1 MQLLTKV
8 SIRGRKAEA
17 RRRARREG
25 KGEALTT
32 GPNTNGCD
40 KKQSPYKNNN
50 AVSCKQGKTETPAHS
65 LGTGLSTEMRS
76 AKFLITETLQEY
88 SANERALT
96 LPGKTTKTERNK
108 RINIRSSCGRAFKL
122 ISLTW
127 QTISFR

>member
-8 SIRGRKAEA
+8 SIRGRIEA
-17 RRRARREG
+17 VAGRRARREG
-25 KGEALTT
+25 KEEALTT

-50 AVSCKQGKTETPAHS
+50 TVSCKQGKTWTPAHS

-76 AKFLITETLQEY
+76 AKFLITETLQKY

-96 LPGKTTKTERNK
+96 VPGKTTKAK
-108 RINIRSSCGRAFKL
+108 RIKG
-122 ISLTW
+122 
-127 QTISFR
+127 